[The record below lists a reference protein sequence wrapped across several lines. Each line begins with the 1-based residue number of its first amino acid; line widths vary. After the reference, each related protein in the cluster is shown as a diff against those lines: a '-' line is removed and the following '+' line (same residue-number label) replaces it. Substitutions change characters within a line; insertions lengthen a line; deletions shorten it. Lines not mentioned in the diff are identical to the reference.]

1 MADLIPGRAGIRML
15 VWSVCVMAV
24 VGVAPVIAQAQS
36 SDLQSLIQKVD
47 RLQRELSTLQGHVF
61 AGKPIPEDAGADVSR
76 ADQSEQIAPTVAA
89 RLHTRLDE
97 LEAQLRSLTGQ
108 IEEANFRATQVTSR
122 LDKLVGDV
130 DFRLQQLEQRMQLS
144 GGAAG
149 APAATAPTS
158 LDAGGAQFSS
168 AQPRTIGE
176 VSQADV
182 DALRQEKVE
191 QSAALTAPRGAGSLP
206 GGTVQADYDYAFGL
220 LRQANYGE
228 AEQALKAFLD
238 RHPNDPL
245 AGNAMYWLGETYY
258 VRADYQR
265 AAVTFAQGFQT
276 YPDSQKAADNLLKL
290 GMSLAQLNKKED
302 ACGTFSEVAKRYPN
316 AAANILQRAKRER
329 ERLGC

>member
-1 MADLIPGRAGIRML
+1 MADLIPGRSGMRML
-15 VWSVCVMAV
+15 VGCICVIAAI
-24 VGVAPVIAQAQS
+24 GATPVIAQAQS

-61 AGKPIPEDAGADVSR
+61 AGKPIPEGAAAS
-76 ADQSEQIAPTVAA
+76 ASQGAQSEQIAPTVAA

-108 IEEANFRATQVTSR
+108 IEEASFRAAQVTAR

-144 GGAAG
+144 GGAA
-149 APAATAPTS
+149 ATPPAAAPTS
-158 LDAGGAQFSS
+158 LDPGGAQFSS
-168 AQPRTIGE
+168 AQPQTIGE
-176 VSQADV
+176 ISQADV
-182 DALRQEKVE
+182 EALRQEKVE
-191 QSAALTAPRGAGSLP
+191 QTAAVTAPQGGGALP
-206 GGTVQADYDYAFGL
+206 GGTAQADYDYAFGL

-238 RHPNDPL
+238 RHPDHSL

-258 VRADYQR
+258 GRADYQR
-265 AAVTFAQGFQT
+265 AAVTFAQGFQS

-290 GMSLAQLNKKED
+290 GMSLAQLKKKQD